1 MKKTQR
7 KDERREI
14 GGRKRE
20 RKREGIEKGRA
31 EIGDRRGVEW
41 GFFRIFWGVVCV
53 FQSFIVPLR
62 VKLSVCV

>member
-1 MKKTQR
+1 M
-7 KDERREI
+7 
-14 GGRKRE
+14 GM
-20 RKREGIEKGRA
+20 A

-62 VKLSVCV
+62 VNLSVCV